1 MKIYKCGDVE
11 IKNVEL
17 FKREL
22 EALGD
27 EFKFVGF
34 QRSLSNYNRK
44 SYEDVEFIILDG
56 FKEVSTD
63 NGVTT
68 TVIEDCK
75 FLLPLFDKDGYSNL
89 DAMILGVGREIN
101 KNNGEP
107 VKKEFE
113 ITQVIFKQK

>member
-1 MKIYKCGDVE
+1 MKTYNCGNVE

-34 QRSLSNYNRK
+34 QRSLSNYNLNI
-44 SYEDVEFIILDG
+44 YEDMDFVILNG
-56 FKEVSTD
+56 FKEVSTN

-89 DAMILGVGREIN
+89 DAMIFGVGREIN

-107 VKKEFE
+107 VKREFE